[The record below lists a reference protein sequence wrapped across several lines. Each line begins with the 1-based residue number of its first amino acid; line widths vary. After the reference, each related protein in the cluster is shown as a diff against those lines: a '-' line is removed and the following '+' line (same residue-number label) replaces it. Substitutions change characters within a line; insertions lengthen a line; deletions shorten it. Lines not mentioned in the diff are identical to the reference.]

1 MLLGLGQYSAED
13 IKLAPSS
20 ADLWT
25 GSIYDPG
32 MTPAAWTT
40 EWVSTYQ
47 PTSMSS
53 GGLLPVLQNVVSGAA
68 SVVAKFFDLQS
79 AKAQAEAVKK
89 VTRAV
94 PVTTVT
100 PQAPRAAGFSLGGS
114 WPVLAIIGI
123 GAFLVMRG
131 KGGGKEA
138 PKQRR
143 RRRK

>member
-1 MLLGLGQYSAED
+1 MFLGLGQYSEED

-25 GSIYDPG
+25 GSTYDIG
-32 MTPAAWTT
+32 MTPAAW
-40 EWVSTYQ
+40 VVDINQQ
-47 PTSMSS
+47 PGSMPS
-53 GGLLPVLQNVVSGAA
+53 GGTLPVLQSIVSGAA
-68 SVVAKFFDLQS
+68 SVVSKFFDLQS

-89 VTRAV
+89 VTGVV

-100 PQAPRAAGFSLGGS
+100 PQAAGFSLGGS
-114 WPVLAIIGI
+114 WPILAIIGI